1 MRQTSE
7 RHIVEAGT
15 LAPISE
21 ALHRTVLRS
30 EPPRSRM
37 ALASGIQIYES
48 FEEAELVWR
57 EFEKTAQGTAFQ
69 RFDWL
74 SNWHKFV
81 GQADGVEPVIV
92 TVARGGHVI
101 MLAALGI
108 EWHMG
113 LRRLVWL
120 GGRMADYK
128 APLLAAD
135 FATYVSP
142 DGFPTLWRQ
151 ICRALPRHDLVQLE
165 DQPEYV
171 TGSLNPFATLDSQ
184 PSADKAYVFSLPDTF
199 EELTMR
205 YRPETRRIDRAKAR
219 KLNALGKV
227 DFRIIRPGVE
237 AAMKLDEILDH
248 KAAQLRAQGIA
259 SIFEDD
265 QYRAALRSLALL
277 SGDYAIMEVAELT
290 LDGVFLS
297 GSVSLHSHGYSTL
310 IVHTYAQ
317 GVHDKLSPGRLHLL
331 EHLKATIEAGQKAY
345 DLSVGYAPYKT
356 SFCDAPMAMF
366 SHISAR
372 SAVAYPLVGAAQ
384 ASVAL
389 KRSIK
394 TNPALMGAFRRLRE
408 KFAGA

>member
-1 MRQTSE
+1 MRQNSE
-7 RHIVEAGT
+7 RHIVEAGA
-15 LAPISE
+15 LAPISD

-30 EPPRSRM
+30 EPPRSRL
-37 ALASGIQIYES
+37 ALASGIQIYGS
-48 FEEAELVWR
+48 FEEAEPVWR
-57 EFEKTAQGTAFQ
+57 EFEGTAQGTAFQ

-74 SNWHKFV
+74 SNWHKYV
-81 GQADGVEPVIV
+81 GEAEGIEPAIV
-92 TVARGGHVI
+92 TVTRGGHVI

-113 LRRLVWL
+113 LRRLIWL

-151 ICRALPRHDLVQLE
+151 ICRALPPHDFVQLE
-165 DQPEYV
+165 DQPEFV
-171 TGSLNPFATLDSQ
+171 AGALNPFATLDSQ

-219 KLNALGKV
+219 KLSALGKV
-227 DFRIIRPGVE
+227 AFRTIRPGVE
-237 AAMKLDEILDH
+237 AALKLDEILDH
-248 KAAQLRAQGIA
+248 KAAQLRAQGVH
-259 SIFEDD
+259 SIFEDEA
-265 QYRAALRSLALL
+265 YRAAFRSLALL
-277 SGDYAIMEVAELT
+277 SGDYAIVEVAELT
-290 LDGVFLS
+290 LDGKFLS
-297 GSVSLHSHGYSTL
+297 GSVSLQMQGHSTL
-310 IVHTYAQ
+310 IVHTYVQ
-317 GVHDKLSPGRLHLL
+317 GLHDRLSPGRLHLL
-331 EHLKATIEAGQKAY
+331 EHLNASIEAGYRTY
-345 DLSVGYAPYKT
+345 DLSVGHAPYKT
-356 SFCDAPMAMF
+356 SFCDAPMSMF

-372 SAVAYPLVGAAQ
+372 NAVAYPLVGAVQ
-384 ASVAL
+384 ARVAL

-394 TNPALMGAFRRLRE
+394 ANPKLMGVYRRLRE